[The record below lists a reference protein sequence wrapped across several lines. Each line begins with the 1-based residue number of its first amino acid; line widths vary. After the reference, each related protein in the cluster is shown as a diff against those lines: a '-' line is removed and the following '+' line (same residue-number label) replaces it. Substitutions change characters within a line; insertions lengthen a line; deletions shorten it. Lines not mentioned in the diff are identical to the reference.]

1 MNRPKP
7 LNVSKGLRPFR
18 ILLSIAVAVMLTF
31 SGTEELSAKPA
42 AMSARTEN
50 EFHRNCS
57 SCHIPSSDARDQ
69 HSTWAESSPRKSFA
83 PNLRSSR
90 LCLGCHDGMI
100 AKEINSGE
108 SGQNSSGVDLNKSHP
123 MSVDYMT
130 AFSRKGAKR
139 LRHPSTL
146 GPLKLYEGKV
156 ECGSCHDTH
165 QSFRLR
171 MSKRD
176 LCFQC
181 HNA

>member
-1 MNRPKP
+1 MNRLKP
-7 LNVSKGLRPFR
+7 LNASKGLRPLR
-18 ILLSIAVAVMLTF
+18 ILLSIAVMLIL
-31 SGTEELSAKPA
+31 SGTEDLSAKPA
-42 AMSARTEN
+42 NMPARTEN
-50 EFHRNCS
+50 AFHRNCS
-57 SCHIPSSDARDQ
+57 SCHIPSTDSRDQ
-69 HSTWAESSPRKSFA
+69 LSTWAENGQQKGFS

-100 AKEINSGE
+100 AKEINSG
-108 SGQNSSGVDLNKSHP
+108 
-123 MSVDYMT
+123 DYMT
-130 AFSRKGAKR
+130 AFSRKGAKK

>member
-1 MNRPKP
+1 MNRLKP
-7 LNVSKGLRPFR
+7 LNASKGLRPLR
-18 ILLSIAVAVMLTF
+18 ILLSIAVMLIL
-31 SGTEELSAKPA
+31 SGTEDLSAKPA
-42 AMSARTEN
+42 NMPTRTEN
-50 EFHRNCS
+50 AFHRNCS
-57 SCHIPSSDARDQ
+57 SCHIPSTDSRDQ
-69 HSTWAESSPRKSFA
+69 LSTWAENGQQKGFS

-108 SGQNSSGVDLNKSHP
+108 SGQDSSGVDLGKSHP

-130 AFSRKGAKR
+130 AFSRKGAKK